1 MSVLQKICD
10 DKRAHVA
17 TCKAKVSQADLEQ
30 QIITASP
37 VRGFINALRAKESA
51 GKPAL
56 IAEIKKASPSV
67 GIIREDF
74 NPAELAQAYKT
85 GGAACLSILTDE
97 PYFQGKTEYLLE
109 GRAACDLPVLRKDF
123 IVDTYQVYETRAMG
137 ADCLLIIMAA
147 LEDALIK
154 DLYDLATSLKLDVLF
169 EVHDREELK
178 RALKFDPKMVGV
190 NSRNL
195 KTLKVDLNTALGIAS
210 AMPADILRVAES
222 GIHNHDDLKR
232 LQTAG
237 FPAFL
242 VGESLMRQP
251 DVTAATKTLI
261 GIS

>member
-10 DKRAHVA
+10 DKRTHVA
-17 TCKAKVSQADLEQ
+17 ACKAAAPQSVLEE
-30 QIITASP
+30 QIKTASP

-51 GKPAL
+51 GIPAL

-67 GIIREDF
+67 GVIREDF
-74 NPAELAQAYKT
+74 NPAELAQAYKA

-97 PYFQGKTEYLLE
+97 PYFQGKTEYLLA

-137 ADCLLIIMAA
+137 ADCMLIIMAA
-147 LEDALIK
+147 LDDALVK
-154 DLYDLATSLKLDVLF
+154 DLYGLATELKLDVLF
-169 EVHDREELK
+169 EVHDREELD
-178 RALKFDPKMVGV
+178 RALKLDPKMVGV

-195 KTLKVDLNTALGIAS
+195 KTLKVDLNTALDIAA
-210 AMPADILRVAES
+210 AMPAEILRVAES
-222 GIHNHDDLKR
+222 GIHGHDDLKR
-232 LQTAG
+232 LQAAG

-251 DVTAATKTLI
+251 DVTTATRTLL
-261 GIS
+261 GIA

>member
-10 DKRAHVA
+10 DKRVHVA
-17 TCKAKVSQADLEQ
+17 ACKAKVTQTDLEQ
-30 QIITASP
+30 QIKTASP
-37 VRGFINALRAKESA
+37 VRGFINALRATESA
-51 GKPAL
+51 GLPAL

-67 GIIREDF
+67 GIIRENF
-74 NPAELAQAYKT
+74 NPAELAQAYKA

-137 ADCLLIIMAA
+137 ADCMLIIMAA
-147 LEDALIK
+147 LEDALVK
-154 DLYDLATSLKLDVLF
+154 DLYQLATDLKLDVLF
-169 EVHDREELK
+169 EVHDHEELD
-178 RALKFDPKMVGV
+178 RALKLDPKMVGV

-195 KTLKVDLNTALGIAS
+195 KTLKVDLQTALDIAA

-222 GIHNHDDLKR
+222 GIHNHEDLKR
-232 LQTAG
+232 LQSAR

-242 VGESLMRQP
+242 VGESLMRQA
-251 DVTAATKTLI
+251 DVTAATKALL
-261 GIS
+261 GIA

>member
-1 MSVLQKICD
+1 MSVLQKICT
-10 DKRAHVA
+10 DKQTHVA
-17 TCKAKVSQADLEQ
+17 ACKARVPQAELEQ
-30 QIITASP
+30 QIKTASP
-37 VRGFINALRAKESA
+37 VRGFIKALRAKNP
-51 GKPAL
+51 GL

-74 NPAELAQAYKT
+74 NPADLAKAYRA

-97 PYFQGKTEYLLE
+97 PYFQGKTEYLMA

-123 IVDTYQVYETRAMG
+123 IVDPYQVYETRAMG
-137 ADCLLIIMAA
+137 ADCMLIIMAA
-147 LEDALIK
+147 LEDALVSDI
-154 DLYDLATSLKLDVLF
+154 YQLATSLSLDVLF
-169 EVHDREELK
+169 EIHDHAELD
-178 RALKFDPKMVGV
+178 RALKLSPRMVGV

-195 KTLKVDLNTALGIAS
+195 KTLKVDLNTALDIAA

-222 GIHNHDDLKR
+222 GIHSHEDLKR
-232 LQTAG
+232 LQNAG

-251 DVTAATKTLI
+251 DVTAATQALL

>member
-17 TCKAKVSQADLEQ
+17 ACKAAVPQSVLEKQ
-30 QIITASP
+30 SNAASP
-37 VRGFINALRAKESA
+37 VRGFIQSLRNKNP
-51 GKPAL
+51 GL

-67 GIIREDF
+67 GVIREDF
-74 NPAELAQAYKT
+74 NPSELAKAYKA

-97 PYFQGKTEYLLE
+97 PYFQGKTEYLLT

-123 IVDTYQVYETRAMG
+123 IVDAYQVYETRAMG
-137 ADCLLIIMAA
+137 ADCMLIIMAA
-147 LEDALIK
+147 LEDALVK
-154 DLYDLATSLKLDVLF
+154 DLYDLATELKLDALF
-169 EVHDREELK
+169 EVHDSAELD
-178 RALKFDPKMVGV
+178 RALKLNPQMVGV

-195 KTLKVDLNTALGIAS
+195 KTLKVDLQTALDIAA
-210 AMPADILRVAES
+210 AMPANILRVAES
-222 GIHNHDDLKR
+222 GIHSHGDLKR
-232 LQTAG
+232 LQEAG

-251 DVTAATKTLI
+251 DVTAATKSLL

>member
-10 DKRAHVA
+10 DKRVHVA
-17 TCKAKVSQADLEQ
+17 ACKENVSQADLEV
-30 QIITASP
+30 QIKTASP

-51 GKPAL
+51 GIPAL

-74 NPAELAQAYKT
+74 NPAELAKAYEA

-97 PYFQGKTEYLLE
+97 PYFQGKTEYLLA

-137 ADCLLIIMAA
+137 ADCMLIIMAA
-147 LEDALIK
+147 LDDALVK
-154 DLYDLATSLKLDVLF
+154 DLYRLATELKLDVLF
-169 EVHDREELK
+169 EVHDREELD
-178 RALKFDPKMVGV
+178 RALKLKPQMVGV

-195 KTLKVDLNTALGIAS
+195 KTLKVDLNTALDIAS
-210 AMPADILRVAES
+210 AMPAEILRVAES
-222 GIHNHDDLKR
+222 GINGHDDLKR

-251 DVTAATKTLI
+251 DVTTATRALL

>member
-10 DKRAHVA
+10 DKRVHVA
-17 TCKAKVSQADLEQ
+17 ACKKAAPQNVLEEQ
-30 QIITASP
+30 LKTASP
-37 VRGFINALRAKESA
+37 VRGFINALRAKEA
-51 GKPAL
+51 AYTPAL

-74 NPAELAQAYKT
+74 NPAQLAQDYEA
-85 GGAACLSILTDE
+85 GGASCLSILTDE
-97 PYFQGKTEYLLE
+97 PHFHGKTEYLRE
-109 GRAACDLPVLRKDF
+109 GRAACNLPVLRKDF

-137 ADCLLIIMAA
+137 ADCILIIMAA
-147 LEDALIK
+147 LDDALVK
-154 DLYDLATSLKLDVLF
+154 DLYSLASELNLDALF
-169 EVHDREELK
+169 EVHDREELD
-178 RALKFDPKMVGV
+178 RALKLDPKMVGV

-195 KTLKVDLNTALGIAS
+195 KTLEVDLNIALDIAA

-222 GIHNHDDLKR
+222 GIHNHADLQR
-232 LQTAG
+232 LKNAG

-251 DVTAATKTLI
+251 DVAAATRTLL